1 MWVGVGVWGWVWGV
15 DWGRGVG
22 GWVEMEHSPEL
33 MTPTVDQCATRPSK
47 QTVGLR
53 VVLQ

>member
-1 MWVGVGVWGWVWGV
+1 MWVGVWVGVGV

-33 MTPTVDQCATRPSK
+33 MNPTVDQCATRLSL
-47 QTVGLR
+47 QTDRLR